1 MRVTIIGLGLIGGS
15 MAIDLK
21 KRKFAD
27 IIYGVDKNKLHA
39 ETAKSIGL
47 VDEIVNLEEGIKLA
61 DLIIVST
68 PVNIVQAIL
77 PSILD
82 KINNQI
88 VTDVSSTKHGLCKLV
103 KNHPKR
109 KNFVASHP
117 MAGTEYSGPW
127 AAISHMYDGKSAIIC
142 NQHES
147 SKKALRI
154 VEDMYGSLNMRMIY
168 MDAKSHDVH
177 AAYVSHISHISSFIL
192 ALTVLDKEKDEKQ
205 IFNMA
210 GGGFRSTVRL
220 AKSSAEMWTPIFN
233 QNSENVVDVLNTYI
247 MKLQE
252 FKLKIAE
259 NDKSGISKMI
269 EDANKI
275 KRIV

>member
-27 IIYGVDKNKLHA
+27 VIYGVDKNTLHA
-39 ETAKSIGL
+39 ETAKNIGL
-47 VDEIVNLEEGIKLA
+47 VDKIVNLDEGIKLA

-68 PVNIVQAIL
+68 PVNIVQTIL

-88 VTDVSSTKHGLCKLV
+88 VTDVSSTKHGICELV

-109 KNFVASHP
+109 ENFVASHP

-127 AAISHMYDGKSAIIC
+127 AAMSHLYDGRSAIIC
-142 NQHES
+142 NQYES
-147 SKKALRI
+147 SKKALRV

-252 FKLKIAE
+252 FKIKIAE